1 MQVQYLALS
10 FSHKNTPIDL
20 REKLAFPQRDFMPS
34 VQSLQ
39 SVQSSFLQNNSDKPS
54 LIAQNPY
61 KKGSIQD
68 FLLTLKSKVPSLK
81 EILLLST
88 CNRVEFYII
97 THSPEECITAVLD
110 SFALSRK
117 IPLKE
122 LEKHCKIAQNAEA
135 LHHLFSVVSGL
146 DSVVIGETQIV
157 GQIKSA
163 YKLCYDLGVCGQEIT
178 RLAHFA
184 FRCGGKV
191 RSQTHIGKTPLSV
204 ASVAV
209 KRALEF
215 IHKTKD
221 STKTTES
228 SKKLLAQKLT
238 QNPQHF
244 TQNLTQNFSQ
254 NLAQNPQI
262 SALIIGAGEMGKL
275 VIRHLLD
282 SRISIAFA
290 NRTLSNASNFLC
302 ELQEEGKDISNIT
315 LLDYKS
321 LKSTLDDFT
330 LVFCATG
337 ASRAIIKEAKSR
349 DFKRAWFD
357 LSVPRNIDVA
367 KIPKDLHIFCVDD
380 LKKTIDENLVGKK
393 IQAHQAYAIIGNAV
407 GEYFSWVQSFDVLP
421 LIKTMRENAKLASLQ
436 ELQRAIKKGYLPQEL
451 ENEVKIILHNA
462 FNVFLHNP
470 TLMLKEL
477 ANTQEGDSIID
488 ATKRVFEEVPPSKKE
503 AREKNHNKNQTREAI
518 ESKAN
523 EFFGTKQNAKSNDL
537 QKTKEANEEKES
549 TKPKRADFIN
559 RYKCEYDTTSTP

>member
-10 FSHKNTPIDL
+10 FSHKNTPIHL
-20 REKLAFPQRDFMPS
+20 REKLAFPQSASSDFALNKP
-34 VQSLQ
+34 
-39 SVQSSFLQNNSDKPS
+39 QNLS
-54 LIAQNPY
+54 QHHY
-61 KKGSIQD
+61 KKGSIQE
-68 FLLTLKSKVPSLK
+68 FLLSLKSKIQSLK
-81 EILLLST
+81 EVLLLST

-97 THSPEECITAVLD
+97 THSPQECITAVLD
-110 SFALSRK
+110 SFANSRK
-117 IPLKE
+117 INLSE

-146 DSVVIGETQIV
+146 DSVVMGETQIV

-191 RSQTHIGKTPLSV
+191 RSQTQIGKTPLSV

-215 IHKTKD
+215 IYKND
-221 STKTTES
+221 
-228 SKKLLAQKLT
+228 KLDKQSLQSLQSAK
-238 QNPQHF
+238 NIREHF
-244 TQNLTQNFSQ
+244 L
-254 NLAQNPQI
+254 QNPQI

-275 VIRHLLD
+275 VVRHLLD
-282 SRISIAFA
+282 SRISIAFT
-290 NRTLSNASNFLC
+290 NRTLLNASNFLC
-302 ELQEEGKDISNIT
+302 ELQDDGKDISNIT

-321 LKSTLDDFT
+321 LESTIDDFT

-337 ASRAIIKEAKSR
+337 ASKAIIKKAKAR

-357 LSVPRNIDVA
+357 LAVPRNIEVA
-367 KIPKDLHIFCVDD
+367 NMPKNLHIFCVDD
-380 LKKTIDENLVGKK
+380 LKRTIDENLVGKK
-393 IQAHQAYAIIGNAV
+393 VQAHQAYAIIGNAV

-421 LIKTMRENAKLASLQ
+421 LIKNMRENAKQASLQ
-436 ELQRAIKKGYLPQEL
+436 ELKRAIKKGYLPQEL
-451 ENEVKIILHNA
+451 EEEVKIILHNA

-477 ANTQEGDSIID
+477 ANTEEGDSIID
-488 ATKRVFEEVPPSKKE
+488 ATKKVFEEMPPNKKE
-503 AREKNHNKNQTREAI
+503 SRKHKSNMTQIDAQKAREEV
-518 ESKAN
+518 ESKAKS
-523 EFFGTKQNAKSNDL
+523 FFNKSQKAPNKQNAS
-537 QKTKEANEEKES
+537 
-549 TKPKRADFIN
+549 KRAGFIN

>member
-1 MQVQYLALS
+1 M
-10 FSHKNTPIDL
+10 
-20 REKLAFPQRDFMPS
+20 
-34 VQSLQ
+34 
-39 SVQSSFLQNNSDKPS
+39 
-54 LIAQNPY
+54 
-61 KKGSIQD
+61 
-68 FLLTLKSKVPSLK
+68 
-81 EILLLST
+81 
-88 CNRVEFYII
+88 
-97 THSPEECITAVLD
+97 
-110 SFALSRK
+110 
-117 IPLKE
+117 
-122 LEKHCKIAQNAEA
+122 
-135 LHHLFSVVSGL
+135 
-146 DSVVIGETQIV
+146 
-157 GQIKSA
+157 
-163 YKLCYDLGVCGQEIT
+163 
-178 RLAHFA
+178 
-184 FRCGGKV
+184 
-191 RSQTHIGKTPLSV
+191 

-221 STKTTES
+221 SAKNTQS
-228 SKKLLAQKLT
+228 SKKHITQATTTQK
-238 QNPQHF
+238 P
-244 TQNLTQNFSQ
+244 QNFSQNSSQ

-357 LSVPRNIDVA
+357 LSVPRNIEVA

-380 LKKTIDENLVGKK
+380 LKRTIDENLVGKK

-421 LIKTMRENAKLASLQ
+421 LIKTMRENAKLASLK
-436 ELQRAIKKGYLPQEL
+436 ELKRAIKKGYLPKEL

-488 ATKRVFEEVPPSKKE
+488 ATKRVFEELPLSKKE
-503 AREKNHNKNQTREAI
+503 AREVAKKHNEHQTRESI

-523 EFFGTKQNAKSNDL
+523 EFFGTKQNIKSKDA
-537 QKTKEANEEKES
+537 QEANKKEP
-549 TKPKRADFIN
+549 KERKRADFIN
-559 RYKCEYDTTSTP
+559 RYKCEYDTTSMP

>member
-10 FSHKNTPIDL
+10 FSHKNTPIEL
-20 REKLAFPQRDFMPS
+20 REKLAFPANDFAS
-34 VQSLQ
+34 D
-39 SVQSSFLQNNSDKPS
+39 FAQNNANEPLQKNS
-54 LIAQNPY
+54 Y

-68 FLLTLKSKVPSLK
+68 FLLSLKAKVQSLK

-97 THSPEECITAVLD
+97 THSPQECITAVLD
-110 SFALSRK
+110 SFATSRK

-184 FRCGGKV
+184 FRCGGRV
-191 RSQTHIGKTPLSV
+191 RSQTQIGKTSLSV

-209 KRALEF
+209 KRALGF
-215 IHKTKD
+215 IRENDKD
-221 STKTTES
+221 TTP
-228 SKKLLAQKLT
+228 KKLK
-238 QNPQHF
+238 
-244 TQNLTQNFSQ
+244 
-254 NLAQNPQI
+254 NPQI
-262 SALIIGAGEMGKL
+262 SALIIGAGEMGRL
-275 VIRHLLD
+275 VVRHLLD
-282 SRISIAFA
+282 CPISIAFT
-290 NRTLSNASNFLC
+290 NRTQENASNFVC

-315 LLDYKS
+315 VLDYTS
-321 LKSTLDDFT
+321 IESTLDDFT

-337 ASRAIIKEAKSR
+337 ASKAIIKEAKSR

-357 LSVPRNIDVA
+357 LSVPRNIEVA
-367 KIPKDLHIFCVDD
+367 SIPKGLHIFCVDD
-380 LKKTIDENLVGKK
+380 LKRTIDENLVGKK

-421 LIKTMRENAKLASLQ
+421 LIKTMRENAKEASLQ
-436 ELQRAIKKGYLPQEL
+436 ELQRAIKKGYLPKELQE
-451 ENEVKIILHNA
+451 EVKIILHNA

-477 ANTQEGDSIID
+477 ANSEEGDSIIE
-488 ATKRVFEEVPPSKKE
+488 ATKRVFEELPQGKKQ
-503 AREKNHNKNQTREAI
+503 ARESAKAKNQTRKEI
-518 ESKAN
+518 ESRAKR
-523 EFFGTKQNAKSNDL
+523 FFKVDSTQES
-537 QKTKEANEEKES
+537 KES
-549 TKPKRADFIN
+549 QNTNQSKRADFVN
-559 RYKCEYDTTSTP
+559 RYKCEYETTSMP

>member
-20 REKLAFPQRDFMPS
+20 REKLAFPQSDFM
-34 VQSLQ
+34 Q
-39 SVQSSFLQNNSDKPS
+39 SVQNSFLQNNGDKS
-54 LIAQNPY
+54 SNINKNPY

-184 FRCGGKV
+184 FRCGGRV

-215 IHKTKD
+215 IHKTKK

-228 SKKLLAQKLT
+228 SNKLLAQNLT
-238 QNPQHF
+238 QNPQKLAK
-244 TQNLTQNFSQ
+244 NLS
-254 NLAQNPQI
+254 QNPQI

-357 LSVPRNIDVA
+357 LSVPRNIEVA

-380 LKKTIDENLVGKK
+380 LKRTIDENLVGKK

-421 LIKTMRENAKLASLQ
+421 LIKTMRENAKIASFQ
-436 ELQRAIKKGYLPQEL
+436 ELQRAIKKGYLPKEL

-488 ATKRVFEEVPPSKKE
+488 ATKRVFDEMPLSKKE
-503 AREKNHNKNQTREAI
+503 ARERAKTHNKNQTREEI

-523 EFFGTKQNAKSNDL
+523 EFFGTNQNAKSKDL
-537 QKTKEANEEKES
+537 QKAKETKES
-549 TKPKRADFIN
+549 TKSKRADFIN

>member
-1 MQVQYLALS
+1 MQVLALS
-10 FSHKNTPIDL
+10 FSHKNTPIEL
-20 REKLAFPQRDFMPS
+20 REKLAFPTNDFSTNDFPANNLAS
-34 VQSLQ
+34 DFT
-39 SVQSSFLQNNSDKPS
+39 QSSANEAPQKNS
-54 LIAQNPY
+54 Y

-68 FLLTLKSKVPSLK
+68 FLLSLKAKVQSLK

-97 THSPEECITAVLD
+97 THSPQECITAVLD
-110 SFALSRK
+110 SFATSRK

-184 FRCGGKV
+184 FRCGGRV
-191 RSQTHIGKTPLSV
+191 RSQTQIGKTSLSV

-209 KRALEF
+209 KRALGF
-215 IHKTKD
+215 IRENDKD
-221 STKTTES
+221 STMP
-228 SKKLLAQKLT
+228 KKLK
-238 QNPQHF
+238 
-244 TQNLTQNFSQ
+244 
-254 NLAQNPQI
+254 NPQI
-262 SALIIGAGEMGKL
+262 SALIIGAGEMGRL
-275 VIRHLLD
+275 VVRHLLD
-282 SRISIAFA
+282 CPISIAFT
-290 NRTLSNASNFLC
+290 NRTQENASNFVC

-315 LLDYKS
+315 VLDYTS
-321 LKSTLDDFT
+321 IESTLDDFT

-337 ASRAIIKEAKSR
+337 ASKAIIKEAKSR

-357 LSVPRNIDVA
+357 LSVPRNIEVA
-367 KIPKDLHIFCVDD
+367 SVPKGLHIFCVDD
-380 LKKTIDENLVGKK
+380 LKRTIDENLVGKK

-421 LIKTMRENAKLASLQ
+421 LIKTMRENAKEASLQ
-436 ELQRAIKKGYLPQEL
+436 ELQRAIKKGYLPKELQE
-451 ENEVKIILHNA
+451 EVKIILHNA

-477 ANTQEGDSIID
+477 ANSEEGDIIIE
-488 ATKRVFEEVPPSKKE
+488 ATKRVFEEVPQDKKQ
-503 AREKNHNKNQTREAI
+503 ARESAKSKNQTREEV
-518 ESKAN
+518 ESKAKR
-523 EFFGTKQNAKSNDL
+523 FF
-537 QKTKEANEEKES
+537 KTDSMKES
-549 TKPKRADFIN
+549 KQSQNTSQSKRADFVN